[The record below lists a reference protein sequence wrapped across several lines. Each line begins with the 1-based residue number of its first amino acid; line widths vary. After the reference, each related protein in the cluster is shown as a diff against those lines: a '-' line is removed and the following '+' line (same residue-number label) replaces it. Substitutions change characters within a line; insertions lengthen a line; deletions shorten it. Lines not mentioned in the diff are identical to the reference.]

1 MTITIIIILCTLLLL
16 AYAFDVSSPFT
27 KIPSVILLLV
37 LGWIF
42 RSALDFFEIVPP
54 DLNLLLPILGTIGLI
69 LIVLEGALEVEL
81 NASKIQVIKKSS
93 LMAILTLL
101 ALAFAIGYG
110 IHVRESIPF
119 RIALLNAIPFCVI
132 SSSIAIPSVRN
143 LPQKDKEF
151 VIYESSLSDIFG
163 VLLFNFV
170 AVNSI
175 IQPKTIGLFF
185 IQLLLMLSISFISV
199 IGLSLLLSRNKH
211 HITYSPIILMVIL
224 IYALSKILH
233 LPGLL
238 FILIFGL
245 FLGNLDELKRF
256 GWIRYFKPDRLDTE
270 VTKFKDITAEAT
282 FLIRALF
289 FMLFGFLLQTQ
300 EILNLET
307 LPWAAAIAFAII
319 ITRWIALWLLKLP
332 VLPLL
337 FIAPRGLITILL
349 FLAII
354 PMESIPFVNSSLV
367 IQTIII
373 SVFFMMIGLVIFKPS
388 AVDVETKAGV

>member
-16 AYAFDVSSPFT
+16 AYVFDISSPLT

-37 LGWIF
+37 LGWLF
-42 RSALDFFEIVPP
+42 RSVLDFFNIVPP
-54 DLNLLLPILGTIGLI
+54 DLNVLLPILGTIGLI

-81 NASKIQVIKKSS
+81 NQSKISVIKKSS
-93 LMAILTLL
+93 LMAVLTLVVL
-101 ALAFAIGYG
+101 AVTIGYI
-110 IHVRESIPF
+110 IHMRENVPF

-170 AVNSI
+170 AVNHFI
-175 IQPKTIGLFF
+175 HAKTIGMFF
-185 IQLLLMLSISFISV
+185 IQLLLMLSISFVSV
-199 IGLSLLLSRNKH
+199 AALSLLLSRNKH

-256 GWIRYFKPDRLDTE
+256 KWISYFRPDRLDTE

-300 EILNLET
+300 EIINMET
-307 LPWAAAIAFAII
+307 LPWAAAIAVGII
-319 ITRWIALWLLKLP
+319 ITRWLALWLLKLP
-332 VLPLL
+332 FLPLL

-349 FLAII
+349 FLAILPI
-354 PMESIPFVNSSLV
+354 ESILFVNSSLV

-373 SVFFMMIGLVIFKPS
+373 SVLFMMIGLVVFKPS
-388 AVDVETKAGV
+388 LQHDKT